1 MHFKIKMHILN
12 LPLKSFII
20 GVYISLTWKHY
31 QDTPLN
37 FFKTRNDIEF
47 ILFNLKTKN
56 QNSI

>member
-31 QDTPLN
+31 QDTPLK
-37 FFKTRNDIEF
+37 FFKTRNDIDF

-56 QNSI
+56 QNSV